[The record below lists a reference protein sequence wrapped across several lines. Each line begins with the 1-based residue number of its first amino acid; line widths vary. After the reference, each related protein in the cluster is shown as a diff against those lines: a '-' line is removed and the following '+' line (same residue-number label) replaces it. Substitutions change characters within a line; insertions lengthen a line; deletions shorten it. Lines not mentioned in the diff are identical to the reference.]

1 MNLAVK
7 DSKAKILQSFERILE
22 ERRKIDS
29 KIATKEQEAEKEKN
43 QEILDKAANYTV
55 DVIVKGLAD
64 LQLDFGSIVNELTE
78 KISTETL
85 KLEELKRAK
94 EIETQRL
101 QQLQKVRVVADAL
114 YILTQE
120 HQEKL
125 NALRQNAA
133 TQQENLEKE
142 RVEMRKVWLKEQ
154 EEFILSQQEYAE
166 RTQRDRQRLE
176 EEYNYEIE
184 RLRKVE
190 ADDYTE
196 RKRILERTLQLTT
209 QEKEKQWQEREKFL
223 SDNAALFAENRQKVE
238 GFEEASKKAYIQAKE
253 EAIQDVNREAK
264 VQAELREKEWQGTKQ
279 GYELKIQSLEQTIQR
294 QTEQIGDLSTQL
306 QAAMKQSQ
314 ELAMRAFSSNS
325 VK

>member
-1 MNLAVK
+1 MSLAVK

-142 RVEMRKVWLKEQ
+142 RVEMRKIWLKEQ

-223 SDNAALFAENRQKVE
+223 SDNAALFEENRQKVE
-238 GFEEASKKAYIQAKE
+238 GFEEASKKAYVQAKE

>member
-1 MNLAVK
+1 MSLAVK

-142 RVEMRKVWLKEQ
+142 RVEMRKIWLKEQ

-209 QEKEKQWQEREKFL
+209 QEREKQWQEREKFL
-223 SDNAALFAENRQKVE
+223 SDNAALFEENRQKVE
-238 GFEEASKKAYIQAKE
+238 GFEEASKKAYVQAKE

>member
-22 ERRKIDS
+22 ERQKIDS
-29 KIATKEQEAEKEKN
+29 KIATKEQEAEKDKN

-154 EEFILSQQEYAE
+154 EEFILSQQEYTE
-166 RTQRDRQRLE
+166 QTQRDRQRLE

-223 SDNAALFAENRQKVE
+223 SDNAALFEENRQKVE
-238 GFEEASKKAYIQAKE
+238 GFEEASKKAYVQAKE
-253 EAIQDVNREAK
+253 EAIQDINREAK